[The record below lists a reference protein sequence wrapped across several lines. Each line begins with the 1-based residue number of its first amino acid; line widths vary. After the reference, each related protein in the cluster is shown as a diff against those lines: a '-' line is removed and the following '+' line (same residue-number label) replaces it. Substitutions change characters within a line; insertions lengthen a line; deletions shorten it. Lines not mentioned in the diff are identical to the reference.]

1 MEKGHRVL
9 KIKNDADI
17 VAAIQRVTNAVLNG
31 TMSLQQA
38 RMLDTLINTRIRYM
52 KVREQQE
59 QIDEL
64 MDIIEELRGERE

>member
-38 RMLDTLINTRIRYM
+38 RMLDTLINTRIRFM

>member
-9 KIKNDADI
+9 KIKNEADI

-38 RMLDTLINTRIRYM
+38 RMLDTLINTRIRFM
-52 KVREQQE
+52 KVCEQQE